1 MVTTKG
7 GHPVF
12 MLLFSEASFT
22 PVFQYRLDHPAG
34 GMSTPRAGDQC
45 HDIDAGC
52 LLSVAD
58 IVVELQF
65 DKHRI
70 VSHSVTVHDGA
81 EIAEI
86 RVNPI
91 V

>member
-34 GMSTPRAGDQC
+34 GVAVAGAGGQC
-45 HDIDAGC
+45 QHPVIHRGGDAGVDDGLGQAVVDEG
-52 LLSVAD
+52 LLGGILRETQMVSVPA
-58 IVVELQF
+58 VET
-65 DKHRI
+65 
-70 VSHSVTVHDGA
+70 S
-81 EIAEI
+81 
-86 RVNPI
+86 
-91 V
+91 